1 MVDEFDKYSRLSKS
15 IPEEAVT
22 AVAESDSPLKL
33 ADTVSNSSINNI
45 INLGLKNGA
54 VGAKILGA
62 GDGGFILFLSDRKNI
77 SKLKKKFSNKLSLEL
92 KFESTGSQIIYY
104 SENE

>member
-1 MVDEFDKYSRLSKS
+1 MIHNSKNILSDF
-15 IPEEAVT
+15 
-22 AVAESDSPLKL
+22 AELLNKHWYYKKKL
-33 ADTVSNSSINNI
+33 ADAVSNSSINNL